1 MENKKVFSKYVMSF
15 ENDFEGNKITNL
27 LDSNGKETLFSYTFY
42 TRNKDYLDDFTNILE
57 YVKPKKEMI
66 KKNNIIVNL
75 DNYSVSY
82 SSNSDKV
89 NENDLKQVMKI
100 IKNEMSEANPE
111 IAKQKA
117 LLIKYANDI
126 KTLEDLQS
134 DDFDFTIEIEEIKE
148 KIEEAKEK
156 IDEIL
161 DLQQ

>member
-1 MENKKVFSKYVMSF
+1 METKKVFSKYVMSF
-15 ENDFEGNKITNL
+15 EGDVITNL
-27 LDSNGKETLFSYTFY
+27 LDSNGKETLFSFTFY
-42 TRNKDYLDDFTNILE
+42 TSNKEYLEGFTNILE
-57 YVKPKKEMI
+57 WVKPKKEMI
-66 KKNNIIVNL
+66 KKNNVIVNL
-75 DNYSVSY
+75 DDYSVSY
-82 SSNSDKV
+82 SSNSEKV
-89 NENDLKQVMKI
+89 SEEDLKQVMKI

-126 KTLEDLQS
+126 KTLEDLQGE
-134 DDFDFTIEIEEIKE
+134 DFDFTTEIEEIKE

>member
-1 MENKKVFSKYVMSF
+1 MENKKVFSKYIMSF
-15 ENDFEGNKITNL
+15 EGDEITSL
-27 LDSNGKETLFSYTFY
+27 LDSNGKDTLFSFTFY
-42 TRNKDYLDDFTNILE
+42 TSNKEYLDGFTNILTW
-57 YVKPKKEMI
+57 VKPKKEI
-66 KKNNIIVNL
+66 VKKNNVIVNL
-75 DNYSVSY
+75 DDYSVSY
-82 SSNSDKV
+82 SNNNEKV
-89 NENDLKQVMKI
+89 NEEDLKQVMKI

-126 KTLEDLQS
+126 KTLEDLQG

-148 KIEEAKEK
+148 KIEEAKAK

>member
-15 ENDFEGNKITNL
+15 ENERIMSL
-27 LDSNGKETLFSYTFY
+27 LDSNGKDTLFSFTFY
-42 TRNKDYLDDFTNILE
+42 TSNKEYLDNFTNILE
-57 YVKPKKEMI
+57 YVKPKKEMV

-75 DNYSVSY
+75 QDYSVHY
-82 SSNSDKV
+82 SSNNEKV
-89 NENDLKQVMKI
+89 SEEDLKQVMKI

-134 DDFDFTIEIEEIKE
+134 GDFDFTVEIEEIKE
-148 KIEEAKEK
+148 KIYEAKEK

>member
-1 MENKKVFSKYVMSF
+1 MENKKVFSKYIMSF
-15 ENDFEGNKITNL
+15 EGDRITGL
-27 LDSNGKETLFSYTFY
+27 LDSNGKETMFNFTFY
-42 TRNKDYLDDFTNILE
+42 SNNKDYLDSFTNILE
-57 YVKPKKEMI
+57 WVKPKKEVV
-66 KKNNIIVNL
+66 KKNNVIVNL
-75 DNYSVSY
+75 DDYSVSY
-82 SSNSDKV
+82 SSN
-89 NENDLKQVMKI
+89 NERVSEDDLKLVMKI
-100 IKNEMSEANPE
+100 VKNEMSEANPE

-134 DDFDFTIEIEEIKE
+134 DGFDFKDEIEEIKE